1 MVTTSIDRLTPEQ
14 LRHISGRKWSDYP
27 DCIGAWVAE
36 MDFGT
41 SPEVKQALGDMV
53 DAGFFG
59 YTPQADID
67 RLKTSVAD
75 WYADT
80 TGWEIPVDRIRPLP
94 DVIQGLVGT
103 LRHFT
108 PEGSH
113 AIVPVP
119 AYMPFLSVPQ
129 LCDRELVTVEMH
141 IQNGRWELDLDAID
155 STFAKAPKGSALIL
169 CNPCNPLGRVYERQE
184 LEDLAVVV
192 EKHGG
197 RVFSDE
203 IHAPIVY
210 AGGQHIPYASVSDI
224 AANHTTT
231 TVSGS
236 KAWNLPGLKCA
247 EMIFSNDADLEHW
260 KKVGMLDEHGASS
273 IGIVANAV
281 AFSES
286 RGWLNEV
293 LTYLDGSR
301 KLLGELLAEHL
312 PEAGYIE
319 PEGTYLTWIDLTAYD
334 LPDDLGVFFRDEA
347 KVAVTN
353 GTACGESGKGSIR
366 FNMAMSHDLLRQ
378 TIGQMATAVNTRA

>member
-1 MVTTSIDRLTPEQ
+1 M
-14 LRHISGRKWSDYP
+14 
-27 DCIGAWVAE
+27 
-36 MDFGT
+36 
-41 SPEVKQALGDMV
+41 
-53 DAGFFG
+53 
-59 YTPQADID
+59 
-67 RLKTSVAD
+67 
-75 WYADT
+75 
-80 TGWEIPVDRIRPLP
+80 
-94 DVIQGLVGT
+94 
-103 LRHFT
+103 
-108 PEGSH
+108 
-113 AIVPVP
+113 
-119 AYMPFLSVPQ
+119 
-129 LCDRELVTVEMH
+129 
-141 IQNGRWELDLDAID
+141 
-155 STFAKAPKGSALIL
+155 
-169 CNPCNPLGRVYERQE
+169 
-184 LEDLAVVV
+184 
-192 EKHGG
+192 
-197 RVFSDE
+197 FSDE

-247 EMIFSNDADLEHW
+247 EMIFSNEADLEHW

-286 RGWLNEV
+286 RGWLNDV

-301 KLLGELLAEHL
+301 KLLGELLTEHL

-334 LPDDLGVFFRDEA
+334 LPDDLGVFFREEA

-353 GTACGESGKGSIR
+353 GTACGECGAGSIR

-378 TIGQMATAVNTRA
+378 TIGQMAAAVNNRA